1 MHGFSRQGVGG
12 HDRRRWLVMLL
23 CWAMVV
29 PAASQESVTHRVRDP
44 IFNGQAQVY
53 LAGPENA
60 PVVVLI
66 HGIGDKGAR
75 DWDGLIP
82 RLAGD
87 FRVLA
92 VDLPGFGRS
101 SKSNA
106 AYTPDNYVAFLRHLI
121 GEQVKTRPF
130 MLVGH
135 SMGGALA
142 LRYAARYP
150 RDVAALV
157 VADVPAILHRLAY
170 SQHLSH
176 LGIDFLPSLY
186 PAQNDHLNNLA
197 STILGAVEKAQ
208 PTPEA
213 IVASATLRK
222 SLLSADPAKIAGM
235 ALAIEDFSFDIAN
248 VQAPTLVLW
257 GGRDRIAPLRNA
269 RVLSASLPNAELEI
283 FESSGHTPMDDVPE
297 AFGARVLEFLR
308 EPVIVHRKA
317 FPDAVHAPQTGRTG
331 RCHKRRGMVFEG
343 DYDRIEIVRCRDV
356 LIRNARVREA
366 HIANAAV
373 NIEDS
378 IIGGVHDGGLIVSDA
393 RVWVTSSAIEAD
405 TAIRLDEAHLNIAG
419 VRIRGSD
426 RAIAA
431 ERKSEVV
438 CSLCRIESP
447 HFRGGLHGLRVVL
460 PGEPL

>member
-1 MHGFSRQGVGG
+1 MNGSGRQGIDGRG
-12 HDRRRWLVMLL
+12 KWHWLAALF
-23 CWAMVV
+23 CWVVAV
-29 PAASQESVTHRVRDP
+29 PAVSQEPATHRVRDP
-44 IFNGQAQVY
+44 IFNGQAQIY
-53 LAGPENA
+53 LAGPKTA
-60 PVVVLI
+60 PAVVLI

-121 GEQVKTRPF
+121 DEQIKTRPF

-150 RDVAALV
+150 REVAALV
-157 VADVPAILHRLAY
+157 IADVPAILHRLAY

-197 STILGAVEKAQ
+197 SNILGAVEKAQ
-208 PTPEA
+208 PTPET

-222 SLLSADPAKIAGM
+222 SLLNADPAKIAGM

-269 RVLSASLPNAELEI
+269 RVLFASLPNAELEI

-297 AFGARVLEFLR
+297 AFGARVFEFLR
-308 EPVIVHRKA
+308 EPAIVNRKV
-317 FPDAVHAPQTGRTG
+317 FPDAARAPQTERTG
-331 RCHKRRGMVFEG
+331 RCHKRRNMVFEG
-343 DYDRIEIVRCRDV
+343 DYDRIEIVRCREV
-356 LIRNARVREA
+356 LIRNARVREV

-378 IIGGVHDGGLIVSDA
+378 IIGGAHDGGLIVSDA
-393 RVWVTSSAIEAD
+393 RVWVTSSMIEAD
-405 TAIRLDEAHLNIAG
+405 TAIRMDEARLNIAG
-419 VRIRGSD
+419 ARIRGME

-431 ERKSEVV
+431 ERKSEIV

-460 PGEPL
+460 PDEPL

>member
-1 MHGFSRQGVGG
+1 MNGFGWQWLHGSGM
-12 HDRRRWLVMLL
+12 RRGIVALL
-23 CWAMVV
+23 CWAVTA
-29 PAASQESVTHRVRDP
+29 PAASQEPVAHRIRDP
-44 IFNGQAQVY
+44 VFNGQVQVY
-53 LAGPENA
+53 LAGPKTA
-60 PVVVLI
+60 PAVVLI

-75 DWDGLIP
+75 DWDSLIP
-82 RLAGD
+82 WLAGD

-106 AYTPDNYVAFLRHLI
+106 AYTPDNYVTFLRHLI
-121 GEQVKTRPF
+121 GEQIGARPS

-197 STILGAVEKAQ
+197 SNILGAVEKAQ

-222 SLLSADPAKIAGM
+222 SLLNADPARIAGM
-235 ALAIEDFSFDIAN
+235 ALAIEDFSRDIAG

-269 RVLSASLPNAELEI
+269 RVLATSLPNAELEI
-283 FESSGHTPMDDVPE
+283 FESSGHTPMDDVPQ
-297 AFGARVLEFLR
+297 AFGARVYGFLR
-308 EPVIVHRKA
+308 EPAIVNRKRLPA
-317 FPDAVHAPQTGRTG
+317 TVVAPPTERTG
-331 RCHKRRGMVFEG
+331 SCRKRRNLVFEG
-343 DYDRIEIVRCRDV
+343 DYDRIEIERCRDV
-356 LIRNARVREA
+356 LIRNARVREVR
-366 HIANAAV
+366 ITNAAV
-373 NIEDS
+373 HIEDS
-378 IIGGVHDGGLIVSDA
+378 VIGGANGGGLIVNDA
-393 RVWVTSSAIEAD
+393 RVWITSSVIEAD
-405 TAIRLDEAHLNIAG
+405 TAIRLDEARLNIAG
-419 VRIRGSD
+419 GRIRGAA
-426 RAIAA
+426 RAFAA
-431 ERKSEVV
+431 VRKSEIV

-447 HFRGGLHGLRVVL
+447 FFRGGLHGLRVLL
-460 PGEPL
+460 PDEAL

>member
-1 MHGFSRQGVGG
+1 MNGIGRQGVRGG
-12 HDRRRWLVMLL
+12 GVPRWTVALF
-23 CWAMVV
+23 CWAVAV
-29 PAASQESVTHRVRDP
+29 PAVSQEPVARRVRDP
-44 IFNGQAQVY
+44 VFNGQVQVVF
-53 LAGPENA
+53 AGPKTA
-60 PVVVLI
+60 PAVLLI
-66 HGIGDKGAR
+66 HGIGDKAAR
-75 DWDGLIP
+75 DWDSLIP
-82 RLAGD
+82 WLTGD

-106 AYTPDNYVAFLRHLI
+106 AYTPDNYVTFLRHLI
-121 GEQVKTRPF
+121 GEQVRARPL

-157 VADVPAILHRLAY
+157 IADVPAILHRLAY

-197 STILGAVEKAQ
+197 SNILGAVEKAQ

-222 SLLSADPAKIAGM
+222 SMLNADPAKIAGM
-235 ALAIEDFSFDIAN
+235 ALAIEDFSRDIAN

-269 RVLSASLPNAELEI
+269 RVLATSLPNAELEI
-283 FESSGHTPMDDVPE
+283 FESSGHTPMDDVPA
-297 AFGARVLEFLR
+297 AFGARVFEFLR
-308 EPVIVHRKA
+308 EPVIVNRRA
-317 FPDAVHAPQTGRTG
+317 LPEPVVAPQTDRTG
-331 RCHKRRGMVFEG
+331 RCYKRRNVVFEG
-343 DYDRIEIVRCRDV
+343 DYDRIDIERCRDV
-356 LIRNARVREA
+356 LIRNARVREV
-366 HIANAAV
+366 HITNAAAHV
-373 NIEDS
+373 EDS
-378 IIGGVHDGGLIVSDA
+378 AIGGESDGGLIVNDA
-393 RVWVTSSAIEAD
+393 RVWITSSTIEAD
-405 TAIRLDEAHLNIAG
+405 TAIHVDEARLNIAG
-419 VRIRGSD
+419 GRVRGRV

-431 ERKSEVV
+431 ERKSEIV
-438 CSLCRIESP
+438 CSLCRIDSP
-447 HFRGGLHGLRVVL
+447 HFRGGLHGLRVML
-460 PGEPL
+460 PDEPL